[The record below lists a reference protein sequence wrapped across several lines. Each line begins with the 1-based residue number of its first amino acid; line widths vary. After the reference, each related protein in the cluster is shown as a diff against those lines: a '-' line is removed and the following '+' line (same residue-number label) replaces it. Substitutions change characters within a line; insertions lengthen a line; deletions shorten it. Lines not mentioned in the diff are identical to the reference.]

1 MRTAASIK
9 SLMSIKDVTR
19 EDAVKIRNAW
29 LCHFKAPMAT
39 VDQILKTSG
48 IEYLGEHKRT
58 GKRIWYCNAGDSYGT
73 TVLFVG
79 EHLRVGCWA
88 DLPERNMIWEPND
101 ESRPGWPR

>member
-19 EDAVKIRNAW
+19 EDAEQIRHVWLSYLTPMKKIIDR
-29 LCHFKAPMAT
+29 
-39 VDQILKTSG
+39 ILKTSG
-48 IEYLGEHKRT
+48 VEYLGEHKRT